1 MTIRDTCKTCL
12 GYTQAKN
19 PFLTGV
25 GTSDIMII
33 GDSPSYN
40 EDQEAQMF
48 GGAIGKW
55 LYRELINV
63 GIDMKECYL
72 TKAIK
77 CYHPN
82 KVPKK
87 SIKACRELLIEE
99 VEKVKPKYILTLGAV
114 TLDVMIG
121 KSNLTKYRG
130 NRFEWHGAKVIPTF
144 HPAVVI
150 RQPGNA
156 WEFRSDLNYFS
167 RMCEGE
173 WKPPDDF
180 KWEIVDTDSKLLSM
194 INDIKSS
201 DVISYDIETTSLK
214 DVKNGKLLMIGIATP
229 KKCYCLP
236 LEIKYNTLLTWDLWG
251 IINDIFRQK
260 RLISVAQNAKFD
272 NRWLRS
278 RGVNPRVDFD
288 TYLAAYLL
296 NVNTPHGLKYM
307 AKTYLGASDY
317 NDGIKFKE
325 DLTYEEFKA
334 MAKYNC
340 LDCYYTLKL
349 YPILLNA
356 MKGGQTNGT
365 I

>member
-1 MTIRDTCKTCL
+1 MNEVCKTCL
-12 GYTQAKN
+12 GYQNAKN
-19 PFLTGV
+19 PILTGV
-25 GTSDIMII
+25 GNSEIMII

-40 EDQEAQMF
+40 EDQDAQMF

-55 LYRELINV
+55 LYRELMNV
-63 GIDMKECYL
+63 GIDMTKCYL
-72 TKAIK
+72 TKAVK

-82 KVPKK
+82 KIPKK

-99 VEKVKPKYILTLGAV
+99 VQKVQPKYILTLGAV

-121 KSNLTKYRG
+121 KSNLTKFRG
-130 NRFEWHGAKVIPTF
+130 NMFEWQGAKVIPTY

-173 WKPPDDF
+173 WKPPYDF
-180 KWEIVDTDSKLLSM
+180 SWTIVNSEEWLDAMLK
-194 INDIKSS
+194 DISES
-201 DVISYDIETTSLK
+201 DIIAYDIETTSLK
-214 DVKNGKLLMIGIATP
+214 DHKNGKLLMIGISTP
-229 KKCYCLP
+229 KRCYCLP
-236 LEIKYNTLLTWDLWG
+236 LETPFNKLFH
-251 IINDIFRQK
+251 INQK
-260 RLISVAQNAKFD
+260 QILNDMFKQKGLIRVAQNAKFD

-278 RGVNPRVDFD
+278 RGVEPRVDFD
-288 TYLAAYLL
+288 TYLASYLL

-307 AKTYLGASDY
+307 AKTYLGAVDY
-317 NDGIKFKE
+317 NDGIEFKE
-325 DLTYEEFKA
+325 NLTQDEFEA
-334 MAKYNC
+334 MAKYCC
-340 LDCYYTLKL
+340 LDVYYTLKL

-356 MKGGQTNGT
+356 MKGGQLSVT

>member
-1 MTIRDTCKTCL
+1 
-12 GYTQAKN
+12 
-19 PFLTGV
+19 
-25 GTSDIMII
+25 MII

-63 GIDMKECYL
+63 GIDMEKCYL

-77 CYHPN
+77 CYHSN

-173 WKPPDDF
+173 WKPPTDF
-180 KWEIVDTDSKLLSM
+180 VWEIVNDDVTFDSMLDDVLNSK
-194 INDIKSS
+194 
-201 DVISYDIETTSLK
+201 VISYDIETTSLK
-214 DVKNGKLLMIGIATP
+214 DTKNGKILMIGIATP
-229 KKCYCLP
+229 NKCYLLP
-236 LEIKYNTLLTWDLWG
+236 LEIKFNKLRHINLWG
-251 IINDIFRQK
+251 TLNTIFSNTK
-260 RLISVAQNAKFD
+260 IMKVAQNAKFD

-278 RGVNPRVDFD
+278 RGVKPRVDFD

-317 NDGIKFKE
+317 NDGIEFKE

-334 MAKYNC
+334 MAKYCC